1 MSRRAALA
9 LAVCLAL
16 PVATGFAADCDPR
29 SDIMA
34 PGFSPVA
41 ATVDISHPLHL
52 INDCSASGT
61 CPDSEPL
68 RTGDRI
74 VITSG
79 IDQRFACAVRVGPG
93 PGYAMESG
101 HVIMNAVEPDN
112 EATTDWAGSWQ
123 SGSERFI
130 TTHKGNGI
138 LSLSGTATWGMSDPE
153 RVAKG
158 AINVGGF
165 GAVAKPKTN
174 RLAFSFDDEWNTL
187 PYDPASTNCSV
198 RLWLVGEFLIAADN
212 NLCGGMNVSFTGVYA
227 RQTGTNP

>member
-1 MSRRAALA
+1 MPRRAALA
-9 LAVCLAL
+9 LAACLAL
-16 PVATGFAADCDPR
+16 PLATSLAAECDPR
-29 SDIMA
+29 VDMMA

-41 ATVDISHPLHL
+41 ATVNTPAPFHL
-52 INDCSASGT
+52 INECSAGGK

-79 IDQRFACAVRVGPG
+79 LDRRLACAVRIGPA

-101 HVIMNAVEPDN
+101 NVLTDLVEPDR
-112 EATTDWAGSWQ
+112 EIATDWSGSWQ
-123 SGSERFI
+123 SGSEQFI
-130 TTHKGNGI
+130 AIHKGNGMV
-138 LSLSGTATWGMSDPE
+138 SLSGTATWGMSDPE

-158 AINVGGF
+158 AINVGNF

-187 PYDPASTNCSV
+187 PFDPASTDCSV
-198 RLWLVGEFLIAADN
+198 QLWLAGEFLLAADN
-212 NLCGGMNVSFTGVYA
+212 DLCGGMNVSFTGVYA
-227 RQTGTNP
+227 RQPGTSP